1 MKNKAL
7 NVVTMTI
14 RGNFLLFSLI
24 LLTITAAIIT
34 AVLPPLALER
44 IIDGL
49 VENNSISIQTALSY
63 FSLIA
68 LSLASVSL
76 RETLLAIFAQRITKD
91 LRIALDEKLVK
102 LSTKELSKA
111 EEGSIAARF
120 IGDADTVE
128 ALFTNGVIS
137 MASDALS
144 LASILYIIA
153 HKSLGL
159 MIVLAI
165 IIPLLFIYT
174 RITQKKMLK
183 SQIANREAIAKASAE
198 VPEAIR
204 NIRMIKNYFKEEYF
218 EKRYEASLE
227 KSFEAM
233 EKSNFYD
240 SIYSPIILTLNAG
253 VIGVM
258 MLSAISSSPIII
270 RLFSMSAGTAAALI
284 SYVNKIFSPIQNIGM
299 EIQTIQS
306 ALAGFHRINDFLSLD
321 EMEGV
326 DAAMTAERLTSGKA
340 IEIEDLAFAYDE
352 EKPIIRNFSLA
363 CAKGEDIMIKG
374 RTGSGKSTLFKLI
387 LGLYKPEKGS
397 VKIFSQDAYK
407 IPSHLKRRIFGYVEQ
422 EFHPIKGTI
431 LEQITLD
438 DESITEEMAI
448 EAAKATG
455 IHETIM
461 SLPMAY
467 AAEFEKQ
474 LFSEGEYQLL
484 SISRAIASD
493 PEILLLDEITAAM
506 DSFTEDKILSALI
519 SAAKGRTVLSISHR
533 MAERKKMRT
542 IDIDTKII

>member
-24 LLTITAAIIT
+24 LLSIAAAIIT

-44 IIDGL
+44 IIDDL
-49 VENNSISIQTALSY
+49 VENNSISIQIALSY

-76 RETLLAIFAQRITKD
+76 RETLLAVFAQRITKD
-91 LRIALDEKLVK
+91 LRIALDEKLVR

-137 MASDALS
+137 MASDTLS
-144 LASILYIIA
+144 LLSILYIIA
-153 HKSLGL
+153 IKSLGL
-159 MIVLAI
+159 MIVLSI

-183 SQIANREAIAKASAE
+183 SQIANREAIAKTSAE

-204 NIRMIKNYFKEEYF
+204 SIRMIKNYFKEEYF

-253 VIGVM
+253 VIAVM
-258 MLSAISSSPIII
+258 MLSAVSTNPNII

-306 ALAGFHRINDFLSLD
+306 ALAGFHRINDFLSLE
-321 EMEGV
+321 EMEAV
-326 DAAMTAERLTSGKA
+326 DTDMTAERLISDKA
-340 IEIEDLAFAYDE
+340 IEVEDLTFGYED
-352 EKPIIRNFSLA
+352 EKPIITNFSLS

-407 IPSHLKRRIFGYVEQ
+407 IPNHLKRRIFGYVEQ

-448 EAAKATG
+448 DAAKATG

-493 PEILLLDEITAAM
+493 PEILLLDEITAAL
-506 DSFTEDKILSALI
+506 DSCTEDRILSALI
-519 SAAKGRTVLSISHR
+519 SASKGRTVLSISHR
-533 MAERKKMRT
+533 MAERKRMK
-542 IDIDTKII
+542 IVDIDTKTI